1 MNGSDDRTMAQRVR
15 VMQIVAASLL
25 LGVAGLLGFAC
36 YRVYGRQD
44 EQAAP
49 VPETPILTI
58 AAFAM
63 LAACAG
69 PSLLLPRLQ
78 TRKAIQQ
85 IAAGTW
91 QPPVESHPKAFEGD
105 TAKLLATRQIAMI
118 VSFALLEGPAFFA
131 CIAFLLEAR
140 TYVFAVVALSLAGML
155 LQFPTEGGVRAW
167 LSQQQEQLNR
177 MRSGGSPQN

>member
-1 MNGSDDRTMAQRVR
+1 MNGSDDRTMAQRVL

-25 LGVAGLLGFAC
+25 LGVAGLPGFAC
-36 YRVYGRQD
+36 YWVFGRED
-44 EQAAP
+44 KKAAP
-49 VPETPILTI
+49 VLETPILTI

-91 QPPVESHPKAFEGD
+91 RPPAESDPKAFEGD
-105 TAKLLATRQIAMI
+105 TAKLLVTRLTVMI
-118 VSFALLEGPAFFA
+118 VSLALLEGPALFA

-140 TYVFAVVALSLAGML
+140 PYVFAVVALSLAGML
-155 LQFPTEGGVRAW
+155 LQFPTEGRVRAW

-177 MRSGGSPQN
+177 MRSGGSPQS